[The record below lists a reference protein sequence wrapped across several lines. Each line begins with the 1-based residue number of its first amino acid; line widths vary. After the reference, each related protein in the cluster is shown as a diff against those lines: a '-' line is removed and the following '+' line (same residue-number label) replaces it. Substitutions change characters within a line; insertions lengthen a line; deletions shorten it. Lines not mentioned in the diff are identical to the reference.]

1 MANTGDSTLLKVIQD
16 YLAKINWLSVAYII
30 FAIITTATGVNIIM
44 PTGTS
49 RAAIFGVGAVLVFV
63 FYYYRWFSNKNK
75 PVLYWPPVINSC
87 PDYLTLVKSL
97 PGTSIP
103 GCVDMLGVS
112 TNGALK
118 AITPKDLTGG
128 NALASDKVFIFTS
141 DDVLSPYAN
150 VKSVCNM
157 CQQMGLTWEGVW
169 DGDACLGVSRSATVA
184 AATDSKCAT

>member
-1 MANTGDSTLLKVIQD
+1 MANTGDSTLLKLIQE
-16 YLAKINWLSVAYII
+16 YLAKIDWNVIAYMI

-63 FYYYRWFSNKNK
+63 FFYYRWFSAAKNT
-75 PVLYWPPVINSC
+75 VLVWPPVINSC

-118 AITPKDLTGG
+118 AITTKDLAGG
-128 NALASDKVFIFTS
+128 DALSSDKVFMYTS
-141 DDVLSPYAN
+141 EDVLSSSAN
-150 VKSVCNM
+150 MKNICNM
-157 CQQMGLTWEGVW
+157 CQQMGVTWEGVW
-169 DGDACLGVSRSATVA
+169 DGDACLAISRSETLTKT
-184 AATDSKCAT
+184 AATCPT